1 MAPRFSVKCY
11 CSMLTWRLFEI
22 ALVLLMRIE
31 PLVALLNWVF
41 SLLCCCQGGGFLFIL
56 RELIFDTVVLHQ
68 LLLQHADLTI
78 IWDSPRVADAD
89 RATGRVVELSFQLAV
104 LLPRRRIFIYFTF
117 ATPRFSHIVFV
128 LISNCFTEVPQIPI
142 HVTIYGC
149 WWDTQALS

>member
-1 MAPRFSVKCY
+1 LS
-11 CSMLTWRLFEI
+11 FEL
-22 ALVLLMRIE
+22 AVLLPRRRIFIYFTW
-31 PLVALLNWVF
+31 AN
-41 SLLCCCQGGGFLFIL
+41 LC
-56 RELIFDTVVLHQ
+56 TVVLCQ

-89 RATGRVVELSFQLAV
+89 RATGCVVELSFELAV

-128 LISNCFTEVPQIPI
+128 LISNRFTEVPQIPI
-142 HVTIYGC
+142 HVAIYGC